1 MILNNK
7 GFTIVEVLITFILVS
22 IVSISLFATISAFN
36 ERRIL
41 ESQRAK
47 VYEYKNSIGN
57 KIQTEFIEKG
67 ITYAK
72 ITRQGSS
79 NGPEGITYTVNCLLK
94 DGSERIL
101 RVHQRYTKSNI
112 RIDGNIEKSDEFY
125 IEYGPPGEVVR
136 EEFPELGETKGE
148 YSTEYRTFKENK
160 KSKRCLN
167 EKNEFSPCI
176 MKNFQINNVI
186 MYITN
191 ENDLSSS
198 SHVLNIYIGFY
209 GYDLG
214 TRYGIN
220 IVAPIDYQKSVGSPD
235 SRFPVGD
242 GNNQIHSVR
251 SS

>member
-1 MILNNK
+1 MKLNNK
-7 GFTIVEVLITFILVS
+7 GFTIVEVLITFVLVS

-47 VYEYKNSIGN
+47 VYEYKNAVGN
-57 KIQTEFIEKG
+57 RIQTEFIEKG

-72 ITRQGSS
+72 ITRQGTS

-94 DGSERIL
+94 DGSERVL

-112 RIDGNIEKSDEFY
+112 RIDGNVERSDEFY
-125 IEYGPPGEVVR
+125 IEYGPPNEIVR

-148 YSTEYRTFKENK
+148 YDTALHTFVEKR

-167 EKNEFSPCI
+167 DDYQFAPCVL
-176 MKNFQINNVI
+176 KNFQINNVI

-191 ENDLSSS
+191 ENDLESS

-220 IVAPIDYQKSVGSPD
+220 IVAPIDYQKSTISPD
-235 SRFPVGD
+235 SRFPVGPD
-242 GNNQIHSVR
+242 ANQIHSVVFA
-251 SS
+251 